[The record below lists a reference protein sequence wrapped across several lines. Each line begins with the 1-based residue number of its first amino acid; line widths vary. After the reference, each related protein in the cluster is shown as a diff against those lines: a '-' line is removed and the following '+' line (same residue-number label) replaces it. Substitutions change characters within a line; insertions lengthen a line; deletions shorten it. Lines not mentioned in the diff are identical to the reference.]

1 VSGDPSLGGVPPDET
16 LASGTR
22 VGDFVIDGPL
32 GTGAFGQVYA
42 ATHHL
47 IGKAAAVKVLARR
60 YSGDPQV
67 VSRFM
72 AEARAVNAIAHRNIV
87 DIFDFGTLDDGRP
100 FFIMEF
106 LDGEPL
112 DVVIRRDGSLVLA
125 DVEAIA
131 RGLGRALDAAH
142 AKGVIHRDLKP
153 ANVFLLRDDEGRALP
168 KLLDFGIA
176 KLVDAPPWSEH
187 QTQTGAA
194 IGTPAYMSPE
204 QCLGQPIDHRT
215 DVYALG
221 VLFYQLLTGRLPFHA
236 ESTVELLMKHVA
248 EPPPRPSSVR
258 PGLPAAADEALHQL
272 LAKERDQRPAS
283 AGAAVDLLL
292 GALADASEAR
302 PPFDPPELGPTADP
316 TGYAPTLASGSRP
329 DGAGSGPPPAG
340 PRLQPGRLAFAVLL
354 LAGATVAGTWLVG
367 RPRPAGPPAAD
378 AVSGSRAGAASTEVG
393 ARAADEEAI
402 PAPPSAT
409 IRVRVRGEPEGAR
422 IIDAHGETIGAVPA
436 EIDIARGD
444 VGIRWRVEADGF
456 VPTTHT
462 FTPNEDLELD
472 VELER
477 VPAPRRRSKP
487 PAKRERRPGRNALED
502 PFQ

>member
-1 VSGDPSLGGVPPDET
+1 MSGDPNLGGAPADET
-16 LASGTR
+16 LSPGTR
-22 VGDFVIDGPL
+22 IGDFVIDGPL
-32 GTGAFGQVYA
+32 GTGAFGRVYA

-112 DVVIRRDGSLVLA
+112 DVVIRRDGALALA

-153 ANVFLLRDDEGRALP
+153 ANVFLLRDDDGQALP

-176 KLVDAPPWSEH
+176 KLVDAPAWSDH
-187 QTQTGAA
+187 QTQTGAT

-221 VLFYQLLTGRLPFHA
+221 VLFYQLLTGHLPFHA

-258 PGLPAAADEALHQL
+258 PGLPPAVDEALHHL
-272 LAKERDQRPAS
+272 LAKERGQRPES
-283 AGAAVDLLL
+283 AGAAVDRLL
-292 GALADASEAR
+292 GALSETPDPG
-302 PPFDPPELGPTADP
+302 PPAVEAAAAGP
-316 TGYAPTLASGSRP
+316 TGYAPTLASGARP
-329 DGAGSGPPPAG
+329 DGAGPAVPSAG
-340 PRLQPGRLAFAVLL
+340 PRLHPGRLAFATLL
-354 LAGATVAGTWLVG
+354 VAGATLAGAWLVG
-367 RPRPAGPPAAD
+367 RPRPVTPPTDDAVAGSTAGPASMEGGAHASAD
-378 AVSGSRAGAASTEVG
+378 APIVE
-393 ARAADEEAI
+393 
-402 PAPPSAT
+402 PAPTT
-409 IRVRVRGEPEGAR
+409 IRVHVRGAPEGAR
-422 IIDAHGETIGAVPA
+422 IIDARGAAVGTVPA
-436 EIDIARGD
+436 EIDVDRAD
-444 VGIRWRVEADGF
+444 VDTTWRIEADGF
-456 VPTTHT
+456 VPATHT
-462 FTPNEDLELD
+462 FTPDGDLEIA

-477 VPAPRRRSKP
+477 APTPRRRPKT

-502 PFQ
+502 PFE